1 MTDTGSPSIERVRAA
16 KREFENKLKT
26 ADGDDFDATTI
37 AGVKYR
43 VAGLDL
49 ADNDAIE
56 VREGVVTLVESLDTV
71 DAADSEWAPVRNAL
85 LDARG
90 VVDPTSPP
98 FSTSEQ
104 AATLARVWNGLIGLQ
119 HHIEDQL

>member
-56 VREGVVTLVESLDTV
+56 VREGSSL
-71 DAADSEWAPVRNAL
+71 SSNRWIR
-85 LDARG
+85 
-90 VVDPTSPP
+90 
-98 FSTSEQ
+98 
-104 AATLARVWNGLIGLQ
+104 
-119 HHIEDQL
+119 